1 MKEIKI
7 STARLGSD
15 INKTEKGGYVNIA
28 VSKWGQLADGTYG
41 NKTMWATVYLSD
53 AQVKYCEEKGIK
65 KGTAVAILGRFD
77 YNMTTSTKDNKQYL
91 TISINPYYIVKA
103 PGGLGGICLSSIDNV
118 RLTEDIVVNENG
130 TGRVRAAYDT
140 LVGGKTETRWVTLL
154 LNESMMKKAQGF
166 KLKKGNH
173 IDLSGEINIEQNS
186 YNGKEYINASIQVGN
201 FAYAA
206 NAGRQNEGGA
216 TSAAPAAPAAPA
228 VPAAPVAP
236 TAPKATAP
244 AAPAAPVTEAADEF
258 GFSSFG
264 ADDEDPFNW

>member
-103 PGGLGGICLSSIDNV
+103 PGGLGGICI
-118 RLTEDIVVNENG
+118 
-130 TGRVRAAYDT
+130 
-140 LVGGKTETRWVTLL
+140 
-154 LNESMMKKAQGF
+154 
-166 KLKKGNH
+166 LKFH
-173 IDLSGEINIEQNS
+173 M
-186 YNGKEYINASIQVGN
+186 
-201 FAYAA
+201 
-206 NAGRQNEGGA
+206 
-216 TSAAPAAPAAPA
+216 
-228 VPAAPVAP
+228 
-236 TAPKATAP
+236 
-244 AAPAAPVTEAADEF
+244 
-258 GFSSFG
+258 
-264 ADDEDPFNW
+264 